1 MHARALSPIAF
12 ALFVAG
18 SAAAAAGPSFDCH
31 TDRSPT
37 EQAICGDPEL
47 GDLDSE
53 MARLYFQIANDSSGR
68 YYRRLKRDQ
77 RDWLKDRDD
86 CGAHVGC
93 LRAVYRDRIRELR
106 DVLGPQ
112 D

>member
-1 MHARALSPIAF
+1 MHARALSSLAF
-12 ALFVAG
+12 ILFIAG
-18 SAAAAAGPSFDCH
+18 SAAALAGPSFDCRTNH
-31 TDRSPT
+31 SPT

-53 MARLYFQIANDSSGR
+53 MAQLYVQLANERRGGDYQRLQGE
-68 YYRRLKRDQ
+68 Q
-77 RDWLKDRDD
+77 REWLKTRDD

-93 LRAVYRDRIRELR
+93 LRALYRDRVEALR
-106 DVLGPQ
+106 DLLG

>member
-1 MHARALSPIAF
+1 MHARALSPLAF
-12 ALFVAG
+12 ILFTAG
-18 SAAAAAGPSFDCH
+18 SAAAAGPSFDCRTNH
-31 TDRSPT
+31 SPT

-53 MARLYFQIANDSSGR
+53 MAQLYVQLANDSRGR
-68 YYRRLKRDQ
+68 FHERLQAEQ

-93 LRAVYRDRIRELR
+93 LRAVYRDRVQVLR
-106 DVLGPQ
+106 DLLG